1 MSFLNKIDTSK
12 HTLQQAVDLKVSQN
26 NVSKK
31 TLDKLESLAKMPAD
45 INNIAN
51 KGATA
56 QIKDALKSLDSR
68 KTGAAKQMAQR
79 LKSVL
84 SGINKSNN
92 NTQLAATRRTSVPE
106 QTGSPRKAAFAG
118 EKQRSMPGS
127 ISPESQ
133 HRAVSTN
140 AE

>member
-1 MSFLNKIDTSK
+1 MSFLNRINTSK

-56 QIKDALKSLDSR
+56 QIKDVLKSLDSS
-68 KTGAAKQMAQR
+68 KTGAGKQMAQL

-84 SGINKSNN
+84 SAIDKSNN
-92 NTQLAATRRTSVPE
+92 NTQLATTHPPSVPAP
-106 QTGSPRKAAFAG
+106 TSP
-118 EKQRSMPGS
+118 
-127 ISPESQ
+127 
-133 HRAVSTN
+133 
-140 AE
+140 